1 MVKKVDVTGTK
12 VLLRMVPKEET
23 VKGIYVPESSKSNYQ
38 KGTVIAYG
46 EKCSSHYLVPDTRV
60 LIGPDAGIEVDLEKE
75 AGLDAG
81 TYKVVEDKDILVI
94 IF

>member
-23 VKGIYVPESSKSNYQ
+23 VKGIYVPESGKSNYQ

-46 EKCSSHYLVPDTRV
+46 EKCPSNYLVLEAEV
-60 LIGPDAGIEVDLEKE
+60 LIGPDVGTEVDLEKE
-75 AGLDAG
+75 AGLEAG
-81 TYKVVEDKDILVI
+81 VYKVVEDKDILVI